1 MGSKAVFRF
10 GAVNA
15 LVFVASLGPGVA
27 LAEAPIS
34 AIDWLSSS
42 VSTPAQPLPPAG
54 PKVTGAGSAVPQN
67 VIVSVLGGPSP
78 DSAGVLAPDV
88 TGFPSNL
95 WGLGET
101 AKIAALISQK
111 RDDSLP
117 SLQRVLLTVM
127 LAQSAAPA
135 DAGGRGLLLRARID
149 KLLDMGALGEA
160 DALIAASGK
169 MTPEVFR
176 RYFDISMLTGK
187 EDDACATLRAAPD
200 LAPTYPARIFCLAR
214 AGDWA
219 GSALTLRMAQA
230 LGYIDPSDDALLT
243 RFLDPDLFEGEPTL
257 EPPSPVTP
265 LAWRML
271 DAIGEGLPTAQLPLA
286 FAHAELRDTSGWKAR
301 IEAAERLGRASVL
314 DPNVLLGVYTERLP
328 AASGGVWDR
337 VEAFQHFDTAL
348 MAVDPGAVA
357 AALPQA
363 WAMMA
368 SVGLEVPFA
377 DLFAE
382 RLMRLP
388 LTDAAA
394 VLAFRVALLSSQY
407 EAAAN
412 ARTPADTR
420 EAFLIGLARGNLQ
433 GVVPP
438 DSLARAIAP
447 AFVRPSPPTDL
458 MALLAE
464 NRLGEA
470 ILHAVD
476 RIERGL
482 QGDMRG
488 VTEGLALFRHVGLED
503 LARRTSLELMLLE
516 RRG

>member
-1 MGSKAVFRF
+1 M
-10 GAVNA
+10 
-15 LVFVASLGPGVA
+15 
-27 LAEAPIS
+27 S

-42 VSTPAQPLPPAG
+42 VSTPAQKLRPPEPG
-54 PKVTGAGSAVPQN
+54 ITGAGGALPQN

-78 DSAGVLAPDV
+78 DAAGVLAPST
-88 TGFPSNL
+88 TGLPPDL

-101 AKIAALISQK
+101 EKIAALISQK

-117 SLQRVLLTVM
+117 SMQRVLMTVM
-127 LAQSAAPA
+127 LAQSEAPA
-135 DAGGRGLLLRARID
+135 DAGGRGILLQARID
-149 KLLDMGALGEA
+149 KLLEMGALEEA
-160 DALIAASGK
+160 NTLILSSGK
-169 MTPEVFR
+169 MSPQVFR

-187 EDDACATLRAAPD
+187 EDDACTYLRETPN

-219 GSALTLRMAQA
+219 GGALTLRMAQA
-230 LGYIDPSDDALLT
+230 LGYVEPSDEALLA
-243 RFLDPDLFEGEPTL
+243 RFLDPDLFEGEPPL

-286 FAHAELRDTSGWKAR
+286 FSHAELRETSGWKAQ

-314 DPNVLLGVYTERLP
+314 DPHVLLAIYTERLP
-328 AASGGVWDR
+328 AASGGMWDR

-348 MAVDPGAVA
+348 TANDPGAVA

-363 WAMMA
+363 WDMMSSA
-368 SVGLEVPFA
+368 ALEVPFA
-377 DLFAE
+377 ELFAE
-382 RLMRLP
+382 QTQRLP
-388 LTDAAA
+388 LTQDAAT
-394 VLAFRVALLSSQY
+394 LSFRIALLSSHY
-407 EAAAN
+407 ERAAN
-412 ARTPADTR
+412 ARTAADAN

-433 GVVPP
+433 GVIPP
-438 DSLARAIAP
+438 NSLARAIAP
-447 AFVRPSPPTDL
+447 AFIRPTPPADL
-458 MALLAE
+458 MALLDE

-470 ILHAVD
+470 ILQAVD

-482 QGDMRG
+482 QGDLRG
-488 VTEGLALFRHVGLED
+488 VTEGLSLFRHVGLEE
-503 LARRTSLELMLLE
+503 LVRRTALELMLLE

>member
-1 MGSKAVFRF
+1 MGSKAGFRSLKL
-10 GAVNA
+10 GAVMA
-15 LVFVASLGPGVA
+15 GVLAPLVAM
-27 LAEAPIS
+27 AESPMS

-42 VSTPAQPLPPAG
+42 VSTPAQKLPLPEPG
-54 PKVTGAGSAVPQN
+54 ITGVGSALPQD

-78 DSAGVLAPDV
+78 DAAGILSSGT
-88 TGFPSNL
+88 TGLPSNI
-95 WGLGET
+95 WGLGQT
-101 AKIAALISQK
+101 DQIAALISQK

-117 SLQRVLLTVM
+117 SLQRALMTVM
-127 LAQSAAPA
+127 LAQSTAPA
-135 DAGGRGLLLRARID
+135 DAGGRGILLQARID
-149 KLLDMGALGEA
+149 KLLEMGALEEA
-160 DALIAASGK
+160 NALILASGK
-169 MTPEVFR
+169 MSPQVFR

-187 EDDACATLRAAPD
+187 EDDACAYLRETPN

-219 GSALTLRMAQA
+219 GGALTLRMAQA
-230 LGYIDPSDDALLT
+230 LGYVEPSDDALLT
-243 RFLDPDLFEGEPTL
+243 RFLDPDLFEGEPAL

-286 FAHAELRDTSGWKAR
+286 FSHAELRETAGWKAQ

-314 DPNVLLGVYTERLP
+314 DPNVLLGIYTERLP

-337 VEAFQHFDTAL
+337 VEAFQQFDTAL
-348 MAVDPGAVA
+348 TANDPGAVA
-357 AALPQA
+357 QALPQA
-363 WAMMA
+363 WDMMTTVA
-368 SVGLEVPFA
+368 LEVPFA
-377 DLFAE
+377 ELFAE
-382 RLMRLP
+382 RLLRLP
-388 LTDAAA
+388 LTGSAAT
-394 VLAFRVALLSSQY
+394 LAFRIALLSTVY
-407 EAAAN
+407 ERAAL
-412 ARTPADTR
+412 ARTPADTK

-433 GVVPP
+433 GVTPP

-447 AFVRPSPPTDL
+447 AFVRPTPPSDL

-482 QGDMRG
+482 QGDLRG
-488 VTEGLALFRHVGLED
+488 VTDGLALFRHIGLEN
-503 LARRTSLELMLLE
+503 LARRTALELMLLE

>member
-1 MGSKAVFRF
+1 MGSRAALRLGALNVFMLSASF
-10 GAVNA
+10 GP
-15 LVFVASLGPGVA
+15 STA
-27 LAEAPIS
+27 LAETPMS

-42 VSTPAQPLPPAG
+42 VSTPAQPLPP
-54 PKVTGAGSAVPQN
+54 PEPDVTGAGAALPQN

-78 DSAGVLAPDV
+78 DSAGVLSPTV
-88 TGFPSNL
+88 TGLPANL
-95 WGLGET
+95 WGLGQT
-101 AKIAALISQK
+101 SQIAALISQK

-127 LAQSAAPA
+127 LAQAAAPA
-135 DAGGRGLLLRARID
+135 DAGGRGILLQARID
-149 KLLDMGALGEA
+149 KLLEMGALEEA

-169 MTPEVFR
+169 MTLEVFR
-176 RYFDISMLTGK
+176 RYFDIAMLTGK
-187 EDDACATLRAAPD
+187 EDAACETLRQTPD

-214 AGDWA
+214 SGDWA
-219 GSALTLRMAQA
+219 GGALTLRMAQA
-230 LGYIDPSDDALLT
+230 LGYIDPADDALLA
-243 RFLDPDLFEGEPTL
+243 RFLDPDLFEGEPPL

-271 DAIGEGLPTAQLPLA
+271 DAIGEGLPTTQLPLA
-286 FAHAELRDTSGWKAR
+286 FAHAELRDTAGWKAR

-348 MAVDPGAVA
+348 TAQDPGAVA
-357 AALPQA
+357 AALPDA
-363 WAMMA
+363 WAMMVSA
-368 SVGLEVPFA
+368 GLEVPFA
-377 DLFAE
+377 ELFAE
-382 RLMRLP
+382 KLTRLP

-394 VLAFRVALLSSQY
+394 ALAFRISLLSTQY
-407 EAAAN
+407 ERVAN
-412 ARTPADTR
+412 TRTPTDTR
-420 EAFLIGLARGNLQ
+420 EAFLIAVARGNLQ

-438 DSLARAIAP
+438 DSLARTIAP
-447 AFVRPSPPTDL
+447 AFVRPMPPADL
-458 MALLAE
+458 MALLDD

-476 RIERGL
+476 RIQRGL
-482 QGDMRG
+482 QGDLRG

>member
-1 MGSKAVFRF
+1 MGNKAGLRLGAVHAFLF
-10 GAVNA
+10 GAS
-15 LVFVASLGPGVA
+15 FGPGLA
-27 LAEAPIS
+27 FAEAPMS

-42 VSTPAQPLPPAG
+42 VSTPAQKLPPPEPG
-54 PKVTGAGSAVPQN
+54 VTGVGSAIPQN
-67 VIVSVLGGPSP
+67 VIVSVIDGPSP
-78 DSAGVLAPDV
+78 DAAGVLGPKT
-88 TGFPSNL
+88 TGLPNNL

-101 AKIAALISQK
+101 TKIAALISQK

-117 SLQRVLLTVM
+117 SLQQALLTVM

-135 DAGGRGLLLRARID
+135 DAGGRGILLQARID
-149 KLLDMGALGEA
+149 KLLEMGALPEA

-176 RYFDISMLTGK
+176 RYFDIAMLTGK
-187 EDDACATLRAAPD
+187 EDDACATLRETPD
-200 LAPTYPARIFCLAR
+200 LAPTYPVRIFCLAR
-214 AGDWA
+214 SGDWA

-230 LGYIDPSDDALLT
+230 LGYIDPSDDALLA
-243 RFLDPDLFEGEPTL
+243 RFLDPDLFEGEPPL

-286 FAHAELRDTSGWKAR
+286 FAHAELRETSGWKAR

-314 DPNVLLGVYTERLP
+314 DPNVLLGIYTERLP

-357 AALPQA
+357 SALPDA
-363 WAMMA
+363 WNMMA

-382 RLMRLP
+382 KLMRLP
-388 LTDAAA
+388 LTENASA
-394 VLAFRVALLSSQY
+394 LAFRIALLSPLY
-407 EAAAN
+407 ESAAN

-433 GVVPP
+433 GVTPP
-438 DSLARAIAP
+438 DSLARTIAP
-447 AFVRPSPPTDL
+447 AFVRPTPPADL
-458 MALLAE
+458 MALLAD

-470 ILHAVD
+470 VLEAID
-476 RIERGL
+476 RIQRGL
-482 QGDMRG
+482 QGDLRG